1 MIQDRF
7 NDWLEERH
15 GLGIITASTVRNY
28 KNFLASF
35 LSEHGKKEPQEI
47 TAKTVTAW
55 YISRLKT
62 GSASTVRIAHQILS
76 GFMKWLVEQ
85 GDISSSPM
93 QKVKPPRAEKT
104 ERHALTEDQM
114 RDILTHVE
122 GKPFAGLMVR
132 LALGTGMR
140 RGEMAALR
148 WRDLDLVA
156 GKIFVTRAIVKI
168 GGCEVETKP
177 KTQSGVR
184 VISIPAS
191 LLAELRSLSAG
202 PDDPLLLTS
211 QGGRPSLAHMS
222 RVASDVMKAVGLGD
236 GYCLHSAR
244 HAHATQLLRKKMPV
258 KAVSQR
264 LGHSDVTTTLRTY
277 AHVFASDDAE
287 LAEAMDGLLA

>member
-1 MIQDRF
+1 MISNRF

-15 GLGIITASTVRNY
+15 GLGNIKPTTVENY
-28 KNFLASF
+28 RKFLASF
-35 LSEHGKKEPQEI
+35 MSEHGARKPEDI
-47 TAKTVTAW
+47 TPKCITGW

-85 GDISSSPM
+85 GDMPSSPM
-93 QKVKPPRAEKT
+93 LKVKPPRAEKT
-104 ERHALTEDQM
+104 DRKALSEEQM

-122 GKPFAGLMVR
+122 GKPFVGLLVR

-140 RGEMAALR
+140 RGELAALR

-156 GKIFVTRAIVKI
+156 GKIFVTRAIVKV
-168 GGCEVETKP
+168 GGCEIETKP
-177 KTQSGVR
+177 KTQSGTR
-184 VISIPAS
+184 VISIPSS

-202 PDDPLLLTS
+202 PDEPLLLTV

-222 RVASDVMKAVGLGD
+222 RVVGDVMKAVGLGD

-244 HAHATQLLRKKMPV
+244 HAHATHLLSQKMPV

-287 LAEAMDGLLA
+287 LAEAMDFLLV